1 MTRRIAPISGSDPSR
16 ESRVR
21 CQLRKMGAAG
31 LATRVMGQSRIT
43 AHQSD
48 GRSRENVLQMGSGQS
63 IGARSLSLPRNA
75 QRVANL

>member
-1 MTRRIAPISGSDPSR
+1 
-16 ESRVR
+16 
-21 CQLRKMGAAG
+21 